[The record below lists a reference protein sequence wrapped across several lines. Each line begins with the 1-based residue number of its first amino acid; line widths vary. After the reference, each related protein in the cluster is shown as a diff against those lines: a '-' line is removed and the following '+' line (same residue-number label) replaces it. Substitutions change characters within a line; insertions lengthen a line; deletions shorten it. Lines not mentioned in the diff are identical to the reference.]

1 MSRFFEIISNFLR
14 FKAFFFE
21 KKSFISQIT
30 GFGPK
35 PVTLAHVPGRGLMFV
50 FFAKISDFSDYF
62 VFITGET
69 ERHLETI
76 ANSISRMTKGK
87 SLRVNHREGK
97 GENGWILL
105 DYNGLVV
112 NIMTRD
118 VREFYDLES
127 LWSKGTEVLRMQ

>member
-1 MSRFFEIISNFLR
+1 MSTNNVYRKELLETAKMISEDASERLGSEIVILD
-14 FKAFFFE
+14 
-21 KKSFISQIT
+21 IT
-30 GFGPK
+30 
-35 PVTLAHVPGRGLMFV
+35 
-50 FFAKISDFSDYF
+50 KITDFSDFF

-105 DYNGLVV
+105 DFNGLVV

-127 LWSKGTEVLRMQ
+127 LWSKGSEVLRIQ

>member
-1 MSRFFEIISNFLR
+1 MSTINVYRKELLETAKMISEDASERLGSEIVVLDI
-14 FKAFFFE
+14 
-21 KKSFISQIT
+21 
-30 GFGPK
+30 
-35 PVTLAHVPGRGLMFV
+35 
-50 FFAKISDFSDYF
+50 AKVSGFSDYF

-87 SLRVNHREGK
+87 SLSVNHREGK

-105 DYNGLVV
+105 DYNGLIV

-127 LWSKGTEVLRMQ
+127 LWSKGIEVLRMQ

>member
-1 MSRFFEIISNFLR
+1 MSTINVYRKELLETAKMISEDASERLGSEIVVLD
-14 FKAFFFE
+14 
-21 KKSFISQIT
+21 IT
-30 GFGPK
+30 
-35 PVTLAHVPGRGLMFV
+35 
-50 FFAKISDFSDYF
+50 KISDFSDYF

>member
-1 MSRFFEIISNFLR
+1 MSTINVYRKELLETAKMISEDASERLGSEIVVLD
-14 FKAFFFE
+14 
-21 KKSFISQIT
+21 IT
-30 GFGPK
+30 K
-35 PVTLAHVPGRGLMFV
+35 V
-50 FFAKISDFSDYF
+50 SDFSDYF

-87 SLRVNHREGK
+87 SLSVNHREGK

-105 DYNGLVV
+105 DYNGLIV

-127 LWSKGTEVLRMQ
+127 LWSKGSEVLRIQ

>member
-1 MSRFFEIISNFLR
+1 MSTINVYRKELLETAKMISEDASERLGSEIVVLDI
-14 FKAFFFE
+14 
-21 KKSFISQIT
+21 
-30 GFGPK
+30 
-35 PVTLAHVPGRGLMFV
+35 
-50 FFAKISDFSDYF
+50 AKVSGFSDYF

-105 DYNGLVV
+105 DYNGLIV

-127 LWSKGTEVLRMQ
+127 LWSKGIEVLRMQ

>member
-1 MSRFFEIISNFLR
+1 MSTNNVYRKELLETAKMISEDASERLGSEIVILD
-14 FKAFFFE
+14 
-21 KKSFISQIT
+21 IT
-30 GFGPK
+30 
-35 PVTLAHVPGRGLMFV
+35 
-50 FFAKISDFSDYF
+50 KITDFSDFF

-105 DYNGLVV
+105 DFNGLVV

-118 VREFYDLES
+118 IREFYDLES
-127 LWSKGTEVLRMQ
+127 LWSKGSEVLRIQ